1 MVVWVGESIYVP
13 EVRPPF
19 HNGAARWVTASPAA
33 SPPSL
38 PPLQAG
44 CLGWAGLD
52 EAVGNL
58 FRAGL
63 FQQHIINH
71 VLLASAYSLAVLCY
85 SDLQNIIICWSQ
97 ACRLMWGVG
106 SWQLRVGVG
115 PWSHLLP
122 VLTPQLCSPL
132 GFWLGSVFSHTT
144 LCKRKVSSSTGEP
157 QPWPRML
164 LSPGPS
170 KSTLWALG
178 PCHIIDHSPLM
189 LGEQRCWMHP
199 SSLLVLQCHISPSTL
214 SVSSASEPV
223 PSEHSQSC
231 IMLSKACAMFFC
243 PAYLAVP
250 QANVIGFSMVL
261 FTLMSKH
268 QRPAERF

>member
-19 HNGAARWVTASPAA
+19 HNEAARWVTASPAA

-122 VLTPQLCSPL
+122 HSSALFPPGFLAGVSVLSHHSVQKEGFLQHWGTTALAKDVAEPRAVQEHSVSSGPVSHYWPL
-132 GFWLGSVFSHTT
+132 TTDVRRAEVLDAPEQPPGASVSHFPKYSFCFISQWTCPIRAQPELHHAFQSLHYVLFS
-144 LCKRKVSSSTGEP
+144 CISSSTT
-157 QPWPRML
+157 
-164 LSPGPS
+164 S
-170 KSTLWALG
+170 
-178 PCHIIDHSPLM
+178 
-189 LGEQRCWMHP
+189 
-199 SSLLVLQCHISPSTL
+199 QC
-214 SVSSASEPV
+214 
-223 PSEHSQSC
+223 
-231 IMLSKACAMFFC
+231 
-243 PAYLAVP
+243 YR
-250 QANVIGFSMVL
+250 L
-261 FTLMSKH
+261 FYGAFHTDV
-268 QRPAERF
+268 